1 MGEIRIPGLRPGIL
15 ISPDV
20 LGRSLES
27 VVDRRFIAYF
37 STDVKSA
44 DSPSPIIP
52 RTMERTLIIIK
63 PDGVQRALVGDV
75 IKRFEQRGLRLA
87 GLKLIQIP
95 RALAEEHYAEH
106 KGKGF
111 YEGTV
116 TYMTSAPVVVM
127 VLEGPDAVAASRA
140 TMGATNPLNAA
151 PGTIRAD
158 FGLNISRNLV
168 HGSDKPETAERE
180 IKLYFQPGELLSYA
194 RAGDGWL
201 KE

>member
-1 MGEIRIPGLRPGIL
+1 
-15 ISPDV
+15 
-20 LGRSLES
+20 
-27 VVDRRFIAYF
+27 
-37 STDVKSA
+37 
-44 DSPSPIIP
+44 
-52 RTMERTLIIIK
+52 MERTLIIIK

-75 IKRFEQRGLRLA
+75 VKRFEQRGLRLA

-194 RAGDGWL
+194 RAGDAWL

>member
-1 MGEIRIPGLRPGIL
+1 
-15 ISPDV
+15 
-20 LGRSLES
+20 
-27 VVDRRFIAYF
+27 
-37 STDVKSA
+37 
-44 DSPSPIIP
+44 
-52 RTMERTLIIIK
+52 MERTLIIIK
-63 PDGVQRALVGDV
+63 PDGVQRALVGNV
-75 IKRFEQRGLRLA
+75 IKRFEARGLRLA

-180 IKLYFQPGELLSYA
+180 IKLYFQPGELLSYT

>member
-1 MGEIRIPGLRPGIL
+1 
-15 ISPDV
+15 
-20 LGRSLES
+20 
-27 VVDRRFIAYF
+27 
-37 STDVKSA
+37 
-44 DSPSPIIP
+44 
-52 RTMERTLIIIK
+52 MERTLIIIK

-75 IKRFEQRGLRLA
+75 IKRFEARGLRLA
-87 GLKLIQIP
+87 GLKLMQIP

>member
-1 MGEIRIPGLRPGIL
+1 
-15 ISPDV
+15 
-20 LGRSLES
+20 
-27 VVDRRFIAYF
+27 
-37 STDVKSA
+37 
-44 DSPSPIIP
+44 
-52 RTMERTLIIIK
+52 MERTLIIIK

-116 TYMTSAPVVVM
+116 TFMTSAPVVVM
-127 VLEGPDAVAASRA
+127 VLVGPDAVAASRA

>member
-1 MGEIRIPGLRPGIL
+1 
-15 ISPDV
+15 
-20 LGRSLES
+20 
-27 VVDRRFIAYF
+27 
-37 STDVKSA
+37 
-44 DSPSPIIP
+44 
-52 RTMERTLIIIK
+52 MERTLIIIK

-151 PGTIRAD
+151 PGTLRAD

>member
-1 MGEIRIPGLRPGIL
+1 
-15 ISPDV
+15 
-20 LGRSLES
+20 
-27 VVDRRFIAYF
+27 
-37 STDVKSA
+37 
-44 DSPSPIIP
+44 
-52 RTMERTLIIIK
+52 MERTLIIIK

-180 IKLYFQPGELLSYA
+180 IKLYFQPAELLSYA
-194 RAGDGWL
+194 RAGDTWL

>member
-1 MGEIRIPGLRPGIL
+1 
-15 ISPDV
+15 
-20 LGRSLES
+20 
-27 VVDRRFIAYF
+27 
-37 STDVKSA
+37 
-44 DSPSPIIP
+44 
-52 RTMERTLIIIK
+52 MERTLIIIK
-63 PDGVQRALVGDV
+63 PDGVQRALVGN
-75 IKRFEQRGLRLA
+75 IISRFEQRGLRIA
-87 GLKLIQIP
+87 GMKLIQIS
-95 RALAEEHYAEH
+95 RELAEEHYAEH

>member
-1 MGEIRIPGLRPGIL
+1 
-15 ISPDV
+15 
-20 LGRSLES
+20 
-27 VVDRRFIAYF
+27 
-37 STDVKSA
+37 
-44 DSPSPIIP
+44 
-52 RTMERTLIIIK
+52 MERTLIIIK
-63 PDGVQRALVGDV
+63 PDGVQRAFVGDV

-87 GLKLIQIP
+87 GLKLIQIS
-95 RALAEEHYAEH
+95 RATAEEHYAEH

-116 TYMTSAPVVVM
+116 AYMTSAPVVVM

-180 IKLYFQPGELLSYA
+180 IKLYFQPGDLLSYA

>member
-1 MGEIRIPGLRPGIL
+1 
-15 ISPDV
+15 
-20 LGRSLES
+20 
-27 VVDRRFIAYF
+27 
-37 STDVKSA
+37 
-44 DSPSPIIP
+44 
-52 RTMERTLIIIK
+52 MERTLIIIK